1 MNDIECAKQ
10 KLLDLID
17 NYEQDEQEEMSNLNY
32 FIAEEL
38 DLSGEANVLFSSEY
52 GKTFIVV
59 GTDVLKVVIPTES
72 HDDGIYMVL
81 CAISEVVDCEPDGYY
96 TDISYYEDDKQIGNN
111 DYEMLCTFKVYG
123 K

>member
-1 MNDIECAKQ
+1 MSDIECAKQ

-17 NYEQDEQEEMSNLNY
+17 GFEQDEQEVSNLNY

-38 DLSGEANVLFSSEY
+38 DSSGEANVLFSSEY

-59 GTDVLKVVIPTES
+59 GTDVLKVVIPTKS
-72 HDDGIYMVL
+72 HDDGTHMVL
-81 CAISEVVDCEPDGYY
+81 CAISEVVDCKPDEYY
-96 TDISYYEDDKQIGNN
+96 TEISYYEEGRQVGND
-111 DYEMLCTFKVYG
+111 DYEMMCTFKVYG